1 MKSSA
6 ARSGP
11 VFVVAI
17 LLVIEA
23 LAAIA
28 LTAVLVHEFFTGPA
42 DSTST
47 AIGLVVMAAI
57 AAVWIIATAIAFIRG
72 TSFSRGS
79 ALVWNVLQAA
89 LGIGSNQGIFAR
101 PDIGSALLIPAIVV
115 IAMLLFSK
123 PVSRHLGADQDVA

>member
-6 ARSGP
+6 ARSAP
-11 VFVVAI
+11 VIAVAI
-17 LLVIEA
+17 LLALEA

-28 LTAVLVHEFFTGPA
+28 LTAALVYELFTGPA

-47 AIGLVVMAAI
+47 AIGLVVMVAI
-57 AAVWIIATAIAFIRG
+57 AAVWIGATAIAFIRG

-79 ALVWNVLQAA
+79 ALVWNALQAA
-89 LGIGSNQGIFAR
+89 LGIASNQGIFAR
-101 PDIGSALLIPAIVV
+101 PDIGSALLIPAIAV

-123 PVSRHLGADQDVA
+123 QISRHIGAAESEA